1 MCALGKKKGR
11 GLTISEAKTISYN
24 QPLDVCTNAIRHHNE
39 AAKNPIVYIAW
50 SALAVFGN
58 NMMPMT
64 DAADL
69 DKSNVIEHVTIELT
83 PAQQRGFKGGK
94 PTSVSGISF
103 TPLIVLF
110 LENFFEMTIDISGE
124 KYKKWLKQNE
134 NKGLS
139 KEDAVLYTKLKKL
152 LDQCH
157 NNCKMYMWKG
167 SHGSSKASAAA
178 TNNRKNRITPD
189 ITYEEFSRSMRFVLV
204 HPFCTTADY
213 KKLVHDEKANKEW
226 VPKSWKKKK

>member
-1 MCALGKKKGR
+1 MISS
-11 GLTISEAKTISYN
+11 TIRYHEVKH
-24 QPLDVCTNAIRHHNE
+24 LCTNALRFQNDS
-39 AAKNPIVYIAW
+39 KLNIVSYLVVF
-50 SALAVFGN
+50 ALAIFEN

-64 DAADL
+64 DVADL

-83 PAQQRGFKGGK
+83 PAQQRGFRGEK
-94 PTSVSGISF
+94 PTSIPGISF
-103 TPLIVLF
+103 TPLIALF

-167 SHGSSKASAAA
+167 SHGSLDPRAAG
-178 TNNRKNRITPD
+178 TNNRRNGITPD
-189 ITYEEFSRSMRFVLV
+189 IMYEEFSRSMRFVLI
-204 HPFCTTADY
+204 HPFCTKADH
-213 KKLVHDEKANKEW
+213 KKLVHDPKSNKEW
-226 VPKSWKKKK
+226 APKSWMRKK